1 MDPSTAVNGDTS
13 ASSTKIMSPGSRQQ
27 AKSPYSKA
35 GDNNLRKPL
44 GAAADDGAQK

>member
-1 MDPSTAVNGDTS
+1 MAVNGDASSS
-13 ASSTKIMSPGSRQQ
+13 ASASTKTMTPSRQQ

-44 GAAADDGAQK
+44 GAAPDDGAQK